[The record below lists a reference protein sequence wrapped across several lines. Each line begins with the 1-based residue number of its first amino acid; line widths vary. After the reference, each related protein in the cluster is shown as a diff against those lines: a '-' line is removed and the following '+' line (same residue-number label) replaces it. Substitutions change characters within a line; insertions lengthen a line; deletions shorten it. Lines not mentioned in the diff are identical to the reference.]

1 MVGVPQQP
9 SVLLLRQGGH
19 PAFAVGRLEVV
30 LAGAD
35 DLVGFVKE
43 QHGDSSR

>member
-1 MVGVPQQP
+1 MVGVPEQP
-9 SVLLLRQGGH
+9 SGLLLRQGGH
-19 PAFAVGRLEVV
+19 PTFSVGRLEVV

-43 QHGDSSR
+43 